1 LGIFIKWK
9 KYFSG
14 GRPTVTDS
22 NNSDALNI
30 GGEKAIGQ
38 AEKKTEAISGGEE
51 MASECRL
58 WRREERGRR
67 NKVKKKPRRG
77 DFSIFTLPML

>member
-1 LGIFIKWK
+1 
-9 KYFSG
+9 
-14 GRPTVTDS
+14 VTDS

-58 WRREERGRR
+58 WRRGREGEKKQGEKETKERRFL
-67 NKVKKKPRRG
+67 
-77 DFSIFTLPML
+77 DFHVAYAIKTFPVL